1 MPLLNRVLIAIPTV
15 NVYGAAIS
23 TLCCFA
29 SICVLD
35 VFFIRRCFGEY
46 PHLGRIL
53 GRPLVS
59 TAVMGVAAVGAYKV
73 CSLVLGTEPGRLM
86 MLMEL
91 AVAILAAVIV
101 YFVMVIVTRSIT
113 AEDLK
118 LIPKGEKIAKL
129 LKMS

>member
-1 MPLLNRVLIAIPTV
+1 MADNGQRKYNALLSNTMLF
-15 NVYGAAIS
+15 AIS
-23 TLCCFA
+23 NFSSKLLSVIVQPYLSYA
-29 SICVLD
+29 
-35 VFFIRRCFGEY
+35 
-46 PHLGRIL
+46 LGD
-53 GRPLVS
+53 
-59 TAVMGVAAVGAYKV
+59 TAVMGVTAVGVYKA

-86 MLMEL
+86 MLVEL